1 MSIVPLRVRSGLAAC
16 AALVAPFLA
25 PAPAA
30 LGAPQATGT
39 IPPMKLDYPATKQV
53 DQVDDY
59 HGTKVADPYR
69 WLESIDS
76 PETKAWI
83 AAQNAVTESFL
94 ATIPERARIAKRLTE
109 LFSYE
114 RRGVIGKQAGTLF
127 FSRNP
132 GLSAQ
137 AVLFKQGPQDAEPL
151 VVLDPNTLSR
161 DGTVSVSGF
170 EPSEDARWLAYAT
183 SDGGSDWK
191 TWHVR
196 DLATM
201 QDTPDVLRWSKFA
214 GVAWAS
220 DHSGFFYCRYPQPA
234 AGSELEEANYD
245 QKVFFHKLGE
255 KQEQDRL
262 VYERPDQREWG
273 FSPVVTDD
281 GRFLLLNVSQG
292 TDRRNRIYVQD
303 LADPKGTMRPLLDD
317 FDASYDYVGAIG
329 TTFFFR
335 TDLDA
340 PRGRVIAV
348 DFNKPTRDQWIEKVA
363 TGADSLGTVSL
374 VNGKLILNY
383 LHDGSS
389 RIRIHVVKSGAEHD
403 FVLPGIGTASGFG
416 GKNSDT
422 ETYYSFTSF
431 TSPTTVY
438 RHDFTTGKASVWFA
452 PQLPF
457 DLSPYETRFAFA
469 RSKDG
474 TRVPLHITCRK
485 DVTLDGSNPC
495 LLYAYGGFNIAV
507 TPSFRTDRL
516 AWLEQGGIYVQAMLR
531 GGAEYGEEWHAAG
544 MLGKKQNVF
553 DDFIG
558 VALHLIDEGYTSRAK
573 LAIHGGSNGGLLVGA
588 CMTQRPDLFA
598 AAVPAVG
605 VLDMLRYHQ
614 FTIGWAWASEYGR
627 ADNPEHFPFLHA
639 YSPLHA
645 LGIGA
650 KYPATLILTG
660 DHDDRVLPAH
670 SFKFAA
676 ALQAAQGGPAP
687 TLIRVETR
695 AGHGAGKST
704 QMEIE
709 EKADM
714 YAFLIRS
721 LGMTGKAPQ

>member
-1 MSIVPLRVRSGLAAC
+1 MSIVDPIVRSGV
-16 AALVAPFLA
+16 VAGAVLFVPFH
-25 PAPAA
+25 AA
-30 LGAPQATGT
+30 LGVPQATGT
-39 IPPMKLDYPATKQV
+39 IPPMKLSYPKTNSV
-53 DQVDDY
+53 EQVDDY

-69 WLESIDS
+69 WLEAVDS

-83 AAQNAVTESFL
+83 AAQNALTESYL
-94 ATIPERARIAKRLTE
+94 TTIPERARISKRLTE
-109 LFSYE
+109 LFAYE
-114 RRGVIGKQAGTLF
+114 RRIVITKCSGTLF

-132 GLSAQ
+132 GLTAQ
-137 AVLFKQGPQDAEPL
+137 AVLFKQGPKDAEPL

-161 DGTVSVSGF
+161 DGTVSISSF
-170 EPSEDARWLAYAT
+170 EPSDDARWLAYAT

-196 DLATM
+196 DLQTM
-201 QDTPDVLRWSKFA
+201 QDTADVVRWSKFA
-214 GVAWAS
+214 GAAWAA
-220 DHSGFFYCRYPQPA
+220 DGSGFYYCRYPQPE
-234 AGSELEEANYD
+234 AGSELEATNYD

-255 KQEQDRL
+255 TQEQDRL

-273 FSPVVTDD
+273 FSPWVTDD

-303 LADPKGTMRPLLDD
+303 LADGKGSMRPLLDD
-317 FDASYDYVGAIG
+317 FDASYDTIGAVGS
-329 TTFFFR
+329 TFYFR

-348 DFNKPTRDQWIEKVA
+348 DFNQPARDQWKEVVA
-363 TGADSLGTVSL
+363 TSDDPLGSATL
-374 VNGKLILNY
+374 VNGKLLLNY
-383 LHDGSS
+383 LHDGST
-389 RIRIHVVKSGAEHD
+389 RIRVHVVKSGEAHD
-403 FVLPGIGTASGFG
+403 LTLPGIGTASGFG

-438 RHDFTTGKASVWFA
+438 RHDFTTGKAAPWFA
-452 PQLPF
+452 PKIPF

-474 TRVPLHITCRK
+474 TRIPIHITCRK
-485 DVTLDGSNPC
+485 ETTLDGRNPC
-495 LLYAYGGFNIAV
+495 LLYGYGGFNIAV

-516 AWLEQGGIYVQAMLR
+516 AWLELGGIYVQAMLR

-553 DDFIG
+553 DDFIA
-558 VALHLIDEGYTSRAK
+558 VAEHLIDEGYTRSDK

-627 ADNPEHFPFLHA
+627 SDDPAQFPFLHA
-639 YSPLHA
+639 YSPLHS

-676 ALQAAQGGPAP
+676 ALQAAQGGSAP
-687 TLIRVETR
+687 TLIRIETR

-714 YAFLIRS
+714 YAFLIKA
-721 LGMTGKAPQ
+721 LGMNGSAKQ